1 MTDVTNTFEGGTAG
15 STITTANSGGGS
27 GTAFNFIQT
36 VSGGASVYTSSSP
49 YRGTLAGSFSSGG
62 TTAGTAYAE
71 YSTAV
76 ASSSS
81 APVYGRLRFMMPS
94 LPADATG
101 IRVAVITDSVGAFV
115 AELRVIN
122 TGAVSIRGSGGSAL
136 ATFSATYAAGTWW
149 DVGLAILVFST
160 TVGQIQGR
168 KYAADGTVTQ
178 TITSSA
184 NQNTL
189 ASGGTNKF
197 QTGMIRSIVSAT
209 VVIDDVA
216 WSLTGYPAT
225 AVAPSV
231 AYGPW
236 SGGVTASG
244 FLTTHVLGAVT
255 SARLV
260 VSTSSA
266 LTSPSYST
274 ATAPDSDG
282 VVKLAIT
289 GLSASTQYYYG
300 IECDGTLMAAG
311 RGEAKTFP
319 SGVANF
325 SVAFGSCQF
334 NVPSDS
340 TFAAILA
347 RTGASGGRA
356 LQLIHMGDMNYLDWG
371 SGTTTAQ
378 VYAQHLTSLGSTSMA
393 PMLAKIPMNYLWD
406 NHDWGGDTSDST
418 AAAGNVVA
426 ATYRKVYPSYPLAAT
441 DGRGGYQT
449 WVIGRVRFIQLDVRS
464 YRDPQANTENS
475 TKTMLGSEQKS
486 WFKARLL
493 DSEPVKVICGNYP
506 WRDDG
511 DGSGR
516 WGSYSDEFTELSDYI
531 ANHVPGQVYA
541 IFGDRHFLAAD
552 DGTTTG
558 TRGIPQ
564 SGGAPFQQSSVA
576 VGDTWSQGSY
586 TVSPSTLQAFGWLDI
601 TDDGD
606 LITVTYS
613 GVTSLDTTTRVSM
626 TTTFDTHVTGTAT
639 SVLPSLTSSATAAS
653 RTGGTAGSTLPPL
666 GSAATAASKA
676 SGSSAATLPPATSA
690 AAGAL
695 RSAGTAAST
704 LPAIT
709 SAATGGPGGTGGI
722 AASLLPALVS
732 AASATSRTAGT
743 AASIL
748 PALISAANGPTART
762 IPRPYAGTIARP
774 NSGVIARP

>member
-1 MTDVTNTFEGGTAG
+1 
-15 STITTANSGGGS
+15 
-27 GTAFNFIQT
+27 
-36 VSGGASVYTSSSP
+36 
-49 YRGTLAGSFSSGG
+49 
-62 TTAGTAYAE
+62 
-71 YSTAV
+71 
-76 ASSSS
+76 
-81 APVYGRLRFMMPS
+81 
-94 LPADATG
+94 
-101 IRVAVITDSVGAFV
+101 
-115 AELRVIN
+115 
-122 TGAVSIRGSGGSAL
+122 
-136 ATFSATYAAGTWW
+136 
-149 DVGLAILVFST
+149 
-160 TVGQIQGR
+160 
-168 KYAADGTVTQ
+168 
-178 TITSSA
+178 
-184 NQNTL
+184 
-189 ASGGTNKF
+189 
-197 QTGMIRSIVSAT
+197 
-209 VVIDDVA
+209 
-216 WSLTGYPAT
+216 
-225 AVAPSV
+225 
-231 AYGPW
+231 
-236 SGGVTASG
+236 
-244 FLTTHVLGAVT
+244 
-255 SARLV
+255 
-260 VSTSSA
+260 
-266 LTSPSYST
+266 
-274 ATAPDSDG
+274 
-282 VVKLAIT
+282 
-289 GLSASTQYYYG
+289 
-300 IECDGTLMAAG
+300 
-311 RGEAKTFP
+311 
-319 SGVANF
+319 
-325 SVAFGSCQF
+325 
-334 NVPSDS
+334 
-340 TFAAILA
+340 
-347 RTGASGGRA
+347 
-356 LQLIHMGDMNYLDWG
+356 
-371 SGTTTAQ
+371 
-378 VYAQHLTSLGSTSMA
+378 
-393 PMLAKIPMNYLWD
+393 
-406 NHDWGGDTSDST
+406 
-418 AAAGNVVA
+418 
-426 ATYRKVYPSYPLAAT
+426 
-441 DGRGGYQT
+441 
-449 WVIGRVRFIQLDVRS
+449 
-464 YRDPQANTENS
+464 
-475 TKTMLGSEQKS
+475 MLGSEQKS